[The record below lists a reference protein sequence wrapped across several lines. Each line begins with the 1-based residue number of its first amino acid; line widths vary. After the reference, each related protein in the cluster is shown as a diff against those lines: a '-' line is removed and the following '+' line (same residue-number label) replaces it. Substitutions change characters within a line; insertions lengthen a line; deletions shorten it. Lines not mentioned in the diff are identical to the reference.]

1 MRMRR
6 TIERSLVLLA
16 AVCLAPA
23 FLRAQSTKPG
33 GPPPGTFSPRG
44 QTPPQGTPALRG
56 FTPSSGAQGSSVTL
70 TFTGV
75 NFRAPVTL
83 HISPITGINVTSV
96 GVLNSGQIQA
106 TLQIDASAPLGPR
119 GLMLM
124 VADHGLEGPQPFTV
138 TPGQQ
143 GCVPTAAGIPC
154 PQPPNGGGQLLSIL
168 RVTPNQI
175 TAGTQNLDLK
185 IEGKNFAPGAQVNF
199 SAESGA
205 IANVF
210 PAGGTRYVNATEIH
224 VVVNVPPSAIPGGRD
239 VTVTNPDRSSGTGKG
254 LIRIVAPVLR
264 AGGSG
269 APPKVKLVPITFQHF
284 SEGKIILEA
293 PPWGDPY
300 EGEIQMHYGIPPLN
314 DETLFQWSEQNPGLA
329 EYFELRIYSKDG
341 KTVIARK
348 RLDGSPVVVNGVQT
362 NNPPT
367 FYHVDPAFVAAALSN
382 ISTPLKPLLYGS
394 SLMPS
399 VIAQGSQAGQG
410 QSPQQS
416 TGFKLAQG
424 ARSGS
429 GTVIVPVTTQPAS
442 TGSQLSVGD
451 LQWEVAGFRTYNNDG
466 SSKQTYMKVSGV
478 ALQSG
483 AGAGAAPGNQTDVEV
498 EISDRWPLSAPQA
511 PNGLENCPSTVASGQ
526 GLQIT
531 DVGDPTV
538 VDKSGNIIPKAVAV
552 NDYVGDPF
560 VLSGDFDLSR
570 SPYATH
576 PGQVESKCNQCFA
589 APVQLFQFSNLF
601 IDWGDGHVEPL
612 SAPPVSSANSPVES
626 WSSNVGLSLPPC
638 MPSKSCPYSVS
649 HVYNYP
655 GIYSVRVFELSD
667 ADVQQVN
674 PSLVASSA
682 NGPGN
687 SPYMA
692 AMTIGRL
699 SGAGGAISTA
709 PSSGAP
715 SSGSGAL
722 AAGAGAASMHL
733 GAASSAAFNTIVSQ
747 SAPGTSGPSP
757 SDVAK
762 RAYMLYC
769 NQIKVTTPEDLLADG
784 PLHLVSIDA
793 PDFPGHDVQKLSGGG
808 LVKGGVMHGPVTGG
822 AQPHPP
828 VVSKVPVELAPGA
841 SAAPAANSG
850 KPVLKAENPVG
861 LLGQAGSSGPPP
873 VAICSA
879 CDESMVA
886 TTQLHYYGRGRV
898 RVTWHLDNGT
908 WPVGS
913 SGEDSEIGPSD
924 QRSNLTRQNAGSGQ
938 AKVSP
943 PADFT
948 SQALTLALSGEK
960 ADHVVSVEAQ
970 VIPEPPPQLDQVI
983 AGTLREAVAGGATAQ
998 GNTQG
1003 ISTAAQ
1009 AKNLLDSLAAPAGS
1023 GLPPL
1028 KVGFLSPSNHAAP
1041 GMDPVQYANAP
1052 LTKILTILPVR
1063 EPNDQHVVSGGQTY
1077 EVVVSDPTQP
1087 CTFHFPV
1094 AGGGHFDVSGLQ
1106 NHITRSGSTYSG
1118 TGNLIIHLATATGY
1132 TQYPPVQVQIKG
1144 WVVPD
1149 GENVQTGSFDVS
1161 PALTLDADTP
1171 GLSGTV
1177 DRLQGTAGTSANDV
1191 VTATLSVTLTDKT
1204 VRLPGSQQPQQ
1215 WAGVAATL
1223 SPDGDWTKENL
1234 TLPQSLLGWTAFT
1247 IQSNHVRL
1255 DLSHHDGDAA
1265 GPTCGG
1271 GSGTDW
1277 VGVRFVDAVIVP
1289 YTMDLVS
1296 QLQKTVTDWGIVGG
1310 GICGYFSTGPFTA
1323 NLGEGTVHFDSIQAT
1338 AHNGTFSAQYNGM
1351 DVHVPWLNTDMTGNP
1366 QLQAGGG
1373 QEAYI
1378 TFPLSGTA
1386 APLNYPNIS
1395 LKAANLQFTKAQNV
1409 GWGVQSDAQWAFSSQ
1424 NKPFAGFTT
1433 KMFFGMDGRGYFA
1446 NGNATQD
1453 VHLGGSSTLGD
1464 TPLELISAHMTASA
1478 AGSDILNFQFQTNFQ
1493 LSEVMPTV
1501 PVQVN
1506 YSIEKSGTTYSATGP
1521 VNSPFTVEVAYPA
1534 GQPASDAKIHPVQG
1548 GANSKEYSGTVDLS
1562 QLGGPPIT
1570 GEFRL
1575 GYQGGHDYWITRVT
1589 IGLGATGV
1597 PLVPVPPVMNLY
1609 AIRGGLGHNFPISA
1623 FKDAGSLSS
1632 ETPSMDGSFL
1642 FMAGIR
1648 VGMPDQFT
1656 YMLDG
1661 DLTIKATGQD
1671 AGARM
1676 DFRAWLLTAD
1686 TSGNGQF
1693 QGYFQY
1699 AGSNFDGRLW
1709 GHLDFLGGLA
1719 SFDLGNS
1726 ENNAAIDLHFGG
1738 GSWHID
1744 AGKKEGPR
1752 IQAHFVIANANA
1764 YVMLGSDTG
1773 LAMGGDAN
1781 YCLCV
1786 GDSSVASAYI
1796 KGDMD
1801 VGVQITPQPH
1811 FVGDA
1816 SVGVSAGVCVSGV
1829 CVSAGLSAQVHLE
1842 ALPLD
1847 MHASATLGLPWPI
1860 GDVTFS
1866 AHL

>member
-1 MRMRR
+1 
-6 TIERSLVLLA
+6 
-16 AVCLAPA
+16 
-23 FLRAQSTKPG
+23 
-33 GPPPGTFSPRG
+33 
-44 QTPPQGTPALRG
+44 
-56 FTPSSGAQGSSVTL
+56 
-70 TFTGV
+70 
-75 NFRAPVTL
+75 
-83 HISPITGINVTSV
+83 
-96 GVLNSGQIQA
+96 
-106 TLQIDASAPLGPR
+106 
-119 GLMLM
+119 
-124 VADHGLEGPQPFTV
+124 
-138 TPGQQ
+138 
-143 GCVPTAAGIPC
+143 
-154 PQPPNGGGQLLSIL
+154 
-168 RVTPNQI
+168 
-175 TAGTQNLDLK
+175 
-185 IEGKNFAPGAQVNF
+185 
-199 SAESGA
+199 
-205 IANVF
+205 
-210 PAGGTRYVNATEIH
+210 
-224 VVVNVPPSAIPGGRD
+224 
-239 VTVTNPDRSSGTGKG
+239 
-254 LIRIVAPVLR
+254 
-264 AGGSG
+264 
-269 APPKVKLVPITFQHF
+269 
-284 SEGKIILEA
+284 
-293 PPWGDPY
+293 
-300 EGEIQMHYGIPPLN
+300 
-314 DETLFQWSEQNPGLA
+314 
-329 EYFELRIYSKDG
+329 
-341 KTVIARK
+341 
-348 RLDGSPVVVNGVQT
+348 
-362 NNPPT
+362 
-367 FYHVDPAFVAAALSN
+367 
-382 ISTPLKPLLYGS
+382 
-394 SLMPS
+394 
-399 VIAQGSQAGQG
+399 
-410 QSPQQS
+410 
-416 TGFKLAQG
+416 
-424 ARSGS
+424 
-429 GTVIVPVTTQPAS
+429 
-442 TGSQLSVGD
+442 
-451 LQWEVAGFRTYNNDG
+451 
-466 SSKQTYMKVSGV
+466 
-478 ALQSG
+478 
-483 AGAGAAPGNQTDVEV
+483 
-498 EISDRWPLSAPQA
+498 
-511 PNGLENCPSTVASGQ
+511 
-526 GLQIT
+526 
-531 DVGDPTV
+531 
-538 VDKSGNIIPKAVAV
+538 
-552 NDYVGDPF
+552 
-560 VLSGDFDLSR
+560 
-570 SPYATH
+570 
-576 PGQVESKCNQCFA
+576 
-589 APVQLFQFSNLF
+589 
-601 IDWGDGHVEPL
+601 
-612 SAPPVSSANSPVES
+612 
-626 WSSNVGLSLPPC
+626 
-638 MPSKSCPYSVS
+638 
-649 HVYNYP
+649 
-655 GIYSVRVFELSD
+655 
-667 ADVQQVN
+667 
-674 PSLVASSA
+674 
-682 NGPGN
+682 
-687 SPYMA
+687 
-692 AMTIGRL
+692 
-699 SGAGGAISTA
+699 
-709 PSSGAP
+709 
-715 SSGSGAL
+715 
-722 AAGAGAASMHL
+722 
-733 GAASSAAFNTIVSQ
+733 GAASSAAFNSIVSQ
-747 SAPGTSGPSP
+747 SAPGSSGPSP

-769 NQIKVTTPEDLLADG
+769 NQIKVTAPEDLLADG

-793 PDFPGHDVQKLSGGG
+793 PDFPGHDVQKIPSG
-808 LVKGGVMHGPVTGG
+808 VVMKGGVMHESVTGG
-822 AQPHPP
+822 AQQHPP
-828 VVSKVPVELAPGA
+828 VMTKAPTQISPG
-841 SAAPAANSG
+841 APAANSG
-850 KPVLKAENPVG
+850 KPELKAANAVG
-861 LLGQAGSSGPPP
+861 LMGQPGASGPPP

-886 TTQLHYYGRGRV
+886 TTQLHFYGRGRV

-924 QRSNLTRQNAGSGQ
+924 QRTNLTRQNAGSGQ
-938 AKVSP
+938 PKVSP
-943 PADFT
+943 PADFS

-970 VIPEPPPQLDQVI
+970 VIPEPPPQLGQMI
-983 AGTLREAVAGGATAQ
+983 AGTLREAVTGGATTQA
-998 GNTQG
+998 NTPG

-1009 AKNLLDSLAAPAGS
+1009 TKNLLDSLAPPAGS

-1028 KVGFLSPSNHAAP
+1028 KVGFLSPSNHVAP
-1041 GMDPVQYANAP
+1041 GMDPVQYANGP
-1052 LTKILTILPVR
+1052 LAKIVAIISIV

-1077 EVVVSDPTQP
+1077 EVVASDPSQP

-1106 NHITRSGSTYSG
+1106 NHVTKSGNTYSG
-1118 TGNLIIHLATATGY
+1118 TGNLIIHLATAPGY

-1177 DRLQGTAGTSANDV
+1177 DRLQGTAGASASDV

-1223 SPDGDWTKENL
+1223 SPDGDWTKDDL

-1265 GPTCGG
+1265 GATCGG

-1310 GICGYFSTGPFTA
+1310 GICGFFSTGPFTA

-1351 DVHVPWLNTDMTGNP
+1351 DVHVPWLNADLTGNP

-1386 APLNYPNIS
+1386 APLNYPNIT

-1453 VHLGGSSTLGD
+1453 VHLGGSSTLGN

-1478 AGSDILNFQFQTNFQ
+1478 AGSDILDFQFQTNFQ
-1493 LSEVMPTV
+1493 LSEVMPAV

-1506 YSIEKSGTTYSATGP
+1506 YGITKSGATYSSTGP

-1548 GANSKEYSGTVDLS
+1548 GANSQEYSGTVDLS
-1562 QLGGPPIT
+1562 QLGGPPVT

-1589 IGLGATGV
+1589 IGLGATGI
-1597 PLVPVPPVMNLY
+1597 PLIPVPPVMNLY

-1642 FMAGIR
+1642 FMAGLR

-1656 YMLDG
+1656 YTLDG
-1661 DLTIKATGQD
+1661 VLTIKATGQD

-1676 DFRAWLLTAD
+1676 DFHAWLLTAD

-1693 QGYFQY
+1693 QGFFQY
-1699 AGSNFDGRLW
+1699 AGSNFDGRVW

-1726 ENNAAIDLHFGG
+1726 ENNAAIDMHFGG

-1752 IQAHFVIANANA
+1752 IQAHFVVSGANA
-1764 YVMLGSDTG
+1764 YFMLGSDTG
-1773 LAMGGDAN
+1773 LAMGGGAN
-1781 YCLCV
+1781 FCLCI
-1786 GDSSVASAYI
+1786 GDGSVASAYI

-1811 FVGDA
+1811 FSGDA
-1816 SVGVSAGVCVSGV
+1816 SASVSAGVCVSGV

-1847 MHASATLGLPWPI
+1847 MDASVTLGLPWPI
-1860 GDVTFS
+1860 GNVTFS